1 MNTDPTD
8 DTYYRSACGTRW
20 LSLRVCM
27 IHERECPTCQRMLRT
42 LSEAGGEVP
51 KLNNE
56 SETVP

>member
-42 LSEAGGEVP
+42 LSEAGGEVRDI
-51 KLNNE
+51 
-56 SETVP
+56 SQRGETDQ